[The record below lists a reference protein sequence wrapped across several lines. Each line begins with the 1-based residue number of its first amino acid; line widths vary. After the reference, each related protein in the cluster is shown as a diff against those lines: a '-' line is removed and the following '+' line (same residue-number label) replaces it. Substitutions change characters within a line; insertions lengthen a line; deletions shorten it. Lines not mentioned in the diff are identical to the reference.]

1 MEDKKSKKKTLTLS
15 TTLTKKIDISSL
27 NKDGKKSY
35 SIEKKNPSK
44 AQEVLKKQ
52 IPVHFLPQEQIIKK
66 HSQENL
72 LNNKQLKLL

>member
-35 SIEKKNPSK
+35 SIEKKKPFKSTRGTKKTNTSSFPSTRT
-44 AQEVLKKQ
+44 ENKKT
-52 IPVHFLPQEQIIKK
+52 FTRAKDNIIDKR
-66 HSQENL
+66 S
-72 LNNKQLKLL
+72 